1 MNNKDFYQI
10 LGLGDSE
17 KSLSDE
23 EFSKVI
29 KKKYRDLCKVYHPDK
44 NNNDKE
50 SEEKF
55 KEISEAYEVL
65 SNKEKRLEYDRFGKT
80 RASGFSHG
88 FNFRERAK
96 ADRVG
101 DDVYVTIK
109 LDLENIF
116 SGTKN
121 TYKYKRNVTCED
133 CNGVGGTNI
142 EDCSACNGHGVVYT
156 IINTPIGQMRTQST
170 CTVCDGL
177 GTTVKDSC
185 KSCSGNGVK
194 KNEETIELE
203 IPHGVMDSMTFVMAG
218 KGNAIKGG
226 GYGNLM
232 VVISENIHK
241 VYTRDGDNLRMKLN
255 LDFTQLVLGDKV
267 ELKTIDGSKIRVT
280 IPKFSDV
287 GNILRVNGK
296 GMKTF
301 KSSSV
306 GDLFIVLG
314 INIPK
319 SLTKEEEELI
329 LKLKK

>member
-1 MNNKDFYQI
+1 MTTNIQKFLEELKLLNLPIGEYVI
-10 LGLGDSE
+10 VSSGPMAMRGIRECGDLDLLITE
-17 KSLSDE
+17 KLFNDLSKKYTADKAE
-23 EFSKVI
+23 NFSK
-29 KKKYRDLCKVYHPDK
+29 
-44 NNNDKE
+44 
-50 SEEKF
+50 
-55 KEISEAYEVL
+55 
-65 SNKEKRLEYDRFGKT
+65 
-80 RASGFSHG
+80 
-88 FNFRERAK
+88 
-96 ADRVG
+96 
-101 DDVYVTIK
+101 
-109 LDLENIF
+109 
-116 SGTKN
+116 
-121 TYKYKRNVTCED
+121 
-133 CNGVGGTNI
+133 
-142 EDCSACNGHGVVYT
+142 
-156 IINTPIGQMRTQST
+156 
-170 CTVCDGL
+170 
-177 GTTVKDSC
+177 
-185 KSCSGNGVK
+185 
-194 KNEETIELE
+194 
-203 IPHGVMDSMTFVMAG
+203 
-218 KGNAIKGG
+218 
-226 GYGNLM
+226 

>member
-10 LGLGDSE
+10 LGLGESE

-65 SNKEKRLEYDRFGKT
+65 SNKQKRSEYDRFGKT
-80 RASGFSHG
+80 RASGFSNG
-88 FNFRERAK
+88 FNFGEKRSTN
-96 ADRVG
+96 RVG
-101 DDVYVTIK
+101 DDVYINIK
-109 LDLENIF
+109 LDLESIF
-116 SGTKN
+116 SGVKN
-121 TYKYKRNVTCED
+121 TYKYKRNVSCED
-133 CNGVGGTNI
+133 CSGVGGTNI
-142 EDCSACNGHGVVYT
+142 ENCSACDGHGVV
-156 IINTPIGQMRTQST
+156 IGVINTPIGRMRTQIT
-170 CTVCDGL
+170 CDVCDGL
-177 GTTVKDSC
+177 GTIVKDTC
-185 KSCSGNGVK
+185 NTCSGEGVK
-194 KNEETIELE
+194 KNEETIEIE
-203 IPHGVMDSMTFVMAG
+203 IPHGVMDSMTFVMSG
-218 KGNAIKGG
+218 KGNAVKGG

-232 VVISENIHK
+232 VVINENIHK
-241 VYTRDGDNLRMKLN
+241 VFTRDGDNLKMKLN
-255 LDFTQLVLGDKV
+255 LDYSQLVLGDKV
-267 ELKTIDGSKIRVT
+267 ELKTIDGSRIRVT
-280 IPKFSDV
+280 VPKFSDV

-301 KSSSV
+301 KSTSV

-319 SLTKEEEELI
+319 TLTKEEEELI
-329 LKLKK
+329 IKLKK